1 MQNLTR
7 TAAAI
12 AQDEPGFADAFRPP
26 NNSNEAALTTTADKF
41 LLQLAVQPGDTAAAK
56 TAKAALVAKFVAHEM
71 SAGFVAHLQSDR
83 DAVTADNAQH
93 EKDRESGVGST
104 AAVSPLIQTGMKAVT
119 TLDAV
124 MHNKYSSQPDKMA
137 AWLTA
142 SHIERDAQRGPTPPV
157 TPPPV
162 PPKP

>member
-56 TAKAALVAKFVAHEM
+56 TAKAALVAKFVAH
-71 SAGFVAHLQSDR
+71 LQSDR
-83 DAVTADNAQH
+83 TAVTADNAQN
-93 EKDRESGVGST
+93 EKDRESGVGNT
-104 AAVSPLIQTGMKAVT
+104 AVISPLIQQGMKAVT